1 MLKSPVLDFHLFVAL
16 LPASFIVKPFEIVSD
31 QKLMCAQSCV
41 HMLALGTLRRTKTGS
56 QQHHSLS
63 LNALDNLHPMIITK
77 GVLEMPVQSTIQTP
91 RV

>member
-31 QKLMCAQSCV
+31 QKVMCVQSCV
-41 HMLALGTLRRTKTGS
+41 HMVALGTLRRTKTGS

-63 LNALDNLHPMIITK
+63 LNALGMTYIKKNCVFKDTDPNM
-77 GVLEMPVQSTIQTP
+77 GG